1 MVLIFC
7 ITRTQNIPSNI
18 LPKFDCYDNLA
29 LWGFKMNPW
38 PRTFTWLI
46 SWELSLSSCWSL
58 TWSTTCFL
66 HPTSTSAFWCTKFAT
81 LAYSRNLTTTNH
93 YLFLHLI
100 LSHCWDHS
108 FLSYWYPHGNTRHV
122 YQRWALWCITFEY
135 IDVLKGDV
143 SHLYSTQPNIQSC
156 HHTVTSH
163 EHAHVIQFA
172 LQLGRESSKD
182 TTASSWYV
190 RLLLTKPSL
199 SVDSPY
205 SRFLPRMFL
214 STIPS

>member
-1 MVLIFC
+1 MDPLLDLFLGNYWKLLLKSDSYQHC
-7 ITRTQNIPSNI
+7 NI
-18 LPKFDCYDNLA
+18 C
-29 LWGFKMNPW
+29 
-38 PRTFTWLI
+38 T
-46 SWELSLSSCWSL
+46 SSIR
-58 TWSTTCFL
+58 
-66 HPTSTSAFWCTKFAT
+66 TSTEIM
-81 LAYSRNLTTTNH
+81 L
-93 YLFLHLI
+93 
-100 LSHCWDHS
+100 
-108 FLSYWYPHGNTRHV
+108 FLSYWWPHGNTRHV
-122 YQRWALWCITFEY
+122 YQRWALWCFTLEY
-135 IDVLKGDV
+135 TDVLKGDV

-214 STIPS
+214 STLPSQSFP

>member
-1 MVLIFC
+1 M
-7 ITRTQNIPSNI
+7 IT
-18 LPKFDCYDNLA
+18 
-29 LWGFKMNPW
+29 PW
-38 PRTFTWLI
+38 PRTFTRLV
-46 SWELSLSSCWSL
+46 SWELFGSSFWSL
-58 TWSTTCFL
+58 THTNITTSF
-66 HPTSTSAFWCTKFAT
+66 TSP
-81 LAYSRNLTTTNH
+81 
-93 YLFLHLI
+93 I
-100 LSHCWDHS
+100 LSHCWDHA